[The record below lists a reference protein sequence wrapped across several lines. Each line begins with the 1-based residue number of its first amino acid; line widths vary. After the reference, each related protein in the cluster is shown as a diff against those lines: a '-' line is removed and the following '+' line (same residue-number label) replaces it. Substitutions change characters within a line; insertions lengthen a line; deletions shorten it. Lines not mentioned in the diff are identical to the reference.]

1 MSHIIAGVTCLSG
14 KGSQCTAAVNRFV
27 FDEGV
32 LRSSGEG
39 GASQDQG
46 DESKRSCSDQ
56 NHNGKGDFLGHREK
70 RLSSQSIASEHLT
83 QNILTYQTMVDSTM
97 PCKVDRRKKT
107 KEAKA
112 AMGEEAMSR

>member
-1 MSHIIAGVTCLSG
+1 MLVSRAFQE
-14 KGSQCTAAVNRFV
+14 KECTAVNRFV
-27 FDEGV
+27 FYEGV

-70 RLSSQSIASEHLT
+70 PSVHRVLLL
-83 QNILTYQTMVDSTM
+83 NI
-97 PCKVDRRKKT
+97 
-107 KEAKA
+107 
-112 AMGEEAMSR
+112 

>member
-70 RLSSQSIASEHLT
+70 PSVHRVLLL
-83 QNILTYQTMVDSTM
+83 NI
-97 PCKVDRRKKT
+97 
-107 KEAKA
+107 
-112 AMGEEAMSR
+112 

>member
-14 KGSQCTAAVNRFV
+14 KGIQCTAAVNRFV

-46 DESKRSCSDQ
+46 DESKRSCTDQ

-83 QNILTYQTMVDSTM
+83 QNILTYQTFWRSPLLTEGE
-97 PCKVDRRKKT
+97 K